1 MMKKT
6 CSYVLLAA
14 VAFLLAACTFENNAQ
29 YTPRM
34 ALSPLR
40 NTCIHGDSV
49 VIDTLGYRY
58 DKEGK
63 GVMDTIHVGD
73 TVAFSILLDAQGNML
88 TGFQTTWDTAVLH
101 LEYLAM
107 DCIRFALDTAKCDI
121 ARGTLRFLPGYNQAL
136 FPIRYVPRKAA
147 TADIVFEI
155 QSDSKFSPNKFT
167 IQQTAR

>member
-6 CSYVLLAA
+6 CFYVLLAA

-73 TVAFSILLDAQGNML
+73 TVSFSILLDAQGNML
-88 TGFQTTWDTAVLH
+88 TGFQTVWDTAVMN

-107 DCIRFALDTAKCDI
+107 DSIRFALDTAKCDI
-121 ARGTLRFLPGYNQAL
+121 ARGILRFLPGYNQAL
-136 FPIRYVPRKAA
+136 FPIRYVPRTAA